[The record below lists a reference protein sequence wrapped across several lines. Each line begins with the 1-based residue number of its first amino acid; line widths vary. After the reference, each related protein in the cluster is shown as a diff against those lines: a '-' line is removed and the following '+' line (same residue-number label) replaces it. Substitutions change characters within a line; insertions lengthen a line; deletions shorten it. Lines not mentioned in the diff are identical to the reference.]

1 MSEISFR
8 DRLERLPL
16 ILAGPILHHTSS
28 ESVTVWVAL
37 KEPRWVAI
45 EVYETAESGN
55 VVGAL
60 VIAGERTTIALG
72 RYLHIVAVTAKSHNG
87 DSLRSGQLYAYD
99 LSFTRTEGDR
109 QTLKQALTSSS
120 LPLVPISYFPHQLPT
135 FALPPED
142 LERLQIVYGS
152 CRKPHGKGY
161 DALPILDSL
170 LEHNA
175 ALPDFRPHQLF
186 LTGDRIYGDDVA
198 DLLLYALTEVGDL
211 LLGWQEQLPLL
222 PSSKVSHLTPK
233 QLKPG
238 QRSKIACE
246 QAGFTAGIRDKAE
259 FAKSHLFGLGEYYA
273 IYLFAWSQVFWL
285 EPFPKGREIYQD
297 RQAAKQWDRELK
309 DLQQFASTIWKVR
322 RALANVPRYTIFDD
336 HDVSD
341 DWYLNQA
348 WCLRVLG
355 KPLGRRVVQN
365 ALLAYAV
372 FQGWGNTPEQ
382 FQDGQLGAK
391 LLEAASEWSA
401 SAGGD
406 KKAEE
411 AIARY
416 LGLPESNPLT
426 GLPKMRLDGQ
436 FLILDRSPEALRW
449 HYTVRGDGHEVIVLD
464 TRTRRGYPAD
474 RDPIA
479 PPALLCPSVFERQ
492 LRAVLQQVRSN
503 IKATLAISPT
513 NLFTLQAID
522 RIQQWHL
529 KQGKVYHAD
538 VGDGWNMNASGLAAF
553 LATLFEERDRVI
565 ILSGDIH
572 YSATARLDYWSRR
585 PSDSVVSES
594 EQSFKPHL
602 LTQFTSSALKNS
614 ELMTQLIHTKAKSI
628 LMPERRR
635 FWIGWTNPPEMI
647 EVRHTD
653 RSLPEWKCSLEW
665 IPRQPIQI
673 PEWGKT
679 VPWLRVQQKQNW
691 LCNSVKWLWRN
702 RWFQEGKEVV
712 GTNNLGLIQFERS
725 DNEGAA
731 IQDIYW
737 YTSWGNTRV
746 GFSRFQASLH
756 LRQLPNKIKSGGL

>member
-16 ILAGPILHHTSS
+16 ILAGPILQHTSS

-37 KEPRWVAI
+37 KEPRRVAI
-45 EVYETAESGN
+45 EVYETADSGN

-60 VIAGERTTIALG
+60 AMAGERTTVALG
-72 RYLHIVAVTAKSHNG
+72 RYLHIVAVTAQSQNG
-87 DSLRSGQLYAYD
+87 DFLRSGQIYAYD
-99 LSFTRTEGDR
+99 LSFTGTEGDR
-109 QTLKQALTSSS
+109 QTLQQVLTSPS
-120 LPLVPISYFPHQLPT
+120 LSLVPISYFPHQLPT

-142 LERLQIVYGS
+142 LDRLQIVYGS

-198 DLLLYALTEVGDL
+198 DPLLYALTEVGDL

-222 PSSKVSHLTPK
+222 PSSKVSHLTSK

-259 FAKSHLFGLGEYYA
+259 LAKSHLFGLGEYYA

-285 EPFPKGREIYQD
+285 EPFPKGREICQD

-336 HDVSD
+336 HDISD

-382 FQDGQLGAK
+382 FQDGQSGAK
-391 LLEAASEWSA
+391 LLEAASKWSA

-406 KKAEE
+406 KTAEE
-411 AIARY
+411 AIACY
-416 LGLPESNPLT
+416 LGLPESEPLT

-436 FLILDRSPEALRW
+436 FLVLDRSPEALRW
-449 HYTVRGDGHEVIVLD
+449 HYTVKGNSHEVIVVD

-474 RDPIA
+474 RDSIA
-479 PPALLCPSVFERQ
+479 PPALLCPSAFERQ
-492 LRAVLQQVRSN
+492 LRSVLQQARSN
-503 IKATLAISPT
+503 IKATLVISPT
-513 NLFTLQAID
+513 NIFTLQAIAG
-522 RIQQWHL
+522 IQQWYL
-529 KQGKVYHAD
+529 KQGKVFNAD
-538 VGDGWNMNASGLAAF
+538 VGDGWNMNASGLAAL

-585 PSDSVVSES
+585 PSDSVVSDS
-594 EQSFKPHL
+594 EKSFKPHL

-635 FWIGWTNPPEMI
+635 FWIGWTNLPEMI

-653 RSLPEWKCSLEW
+653 RSLPDWKCSLEW

-673 PEWGKT
+673 PEWGKN
-679 VPWLRVQQKQNW
+679 VPWLRGQQKPNW
-691 LCNSVKWLWRN
+691 LYNFVKWLWQN

-712 GTNNLGLIQFERS
+712 GTNNLGLIHFDWYGNPSE
-725 DNEGAA
+725 NAA

-737 YTSWGNTRV
+737 YTSWGKPRV
-746 GFSRFQASLH
+746 GFSRFRASLH
-756 LRQLPNKIKSGGL
+756 LRQLPKNI